1 MFSLSWRLWWQ
12 AARPH
17 TLPLAAASVLLAA
30 FPAWQ
35 QQRFQW
41 PLFAAML
48 STALL
53 LQIFANLANDYGDA
67 RHGADHARSDRLC
80 GSGRLGRPAMRR
92 ALLCCGALCV
102 ASGAILLFVS
112 GVAGWQAG
120 WPWWLAGALSLAAAW
135 HYTAG
140 SRPYG
145 YRGGG
150 EAAVWLFF
158 GLLAV
163 CGGGLLYGCT
173 LSWPLWAA
181 ANAQG
186 LWCAAV
192 LNINNLRDLD
202 NDRAAGKYTVAVR
215 LGRQRAVAYHAV
227 LLGAAAVCWTAWLF
241 HSLPFAA
248 ALMATALLWP
258 VSAGAWLALCRA
270 ARQGGRPVFHR
281 LLAGFS
287 RWILLWATGLAGVV
301 WLVS

>member
-1 MFSLSWRLWWQ
+1 MAFSLSWRLWWQ

-17 TLPLAAASVLLAA
+17 TLPLAASSVLVAA
-30 FPAWQ
+30 LPAWQ

-48 STALL
+48 CTAGL

-67 RHGADHARSDRLC
+67 RHGADRARSDRLC
-80 GSGRLGRPAMRR
+80 GSGRLGWPAMRR
-92 ALLCCGALCV
+92 ALLCCGVGCA
-102 ASGAILLFVS
+102 ASGAGLLYLSAVP
-112 GVAGWQAG
+112 AW
-120 WPWWLAGALSLAAAW
+120 WPWVSAGVLSLAAAW

-192 LNINNLRDLD
+192 LNINNLRDLES
-202 NDRAAGKYTVAVR
+202 DRAAGKYTVAVR
-215 LGRQRAVAYHAV
+215 LGRRRAVAYHAV
-227 LLGAAAVCWTAWLF
+227 LLGTAAACWAMWLF
-241 HSLPFAA
+241 HSLPFTA
-248 ALMATALLWP
+248 ALMAMALLWP
-258 VSAGAWLALCRA
+258 VSAGAWLALRQA
-270 ARQGGRPVFHR
+270 ARQGGHTVFHR
-281 LLAGFS
+281 LLAGFV
-287 RWILLWATGLAGVV
+287 RWMLLWAAGLAGMVCF
-301 WLVS
+301 LNP